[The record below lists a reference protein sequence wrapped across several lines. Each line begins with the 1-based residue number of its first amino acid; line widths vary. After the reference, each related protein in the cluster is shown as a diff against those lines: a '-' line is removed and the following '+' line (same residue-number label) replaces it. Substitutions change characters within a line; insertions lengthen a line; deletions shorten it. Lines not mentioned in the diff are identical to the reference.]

1 MMRLPTR
8 LSRFLMIAMVAL
20 LAGCATGGL
29 RINNEYTARGQD
41 SRSRYIVVHYTAGE
55 SARALQVLTTGEV
68 SAHYLIDNN
77 ASATIYQLVDES
89 RRAWH
94 AGDSEWEGRNNL
106 NASSIGIELVNRGFQ
121 DTPAGRVWYPF
132 PQAQIDALI
141 LLLKDIKQRQGITGD
156 HILGHSDIAPQRK
169 LDPGPLFPWHQ
180 LAAAGVIDWP
190 PQALVDHRLSQLG
203 GVVPPVNWFQEQLAR
218 IGYSIEQT
226 GEFDEQ
232 TKNVIA
238 AFQMRYR
245 QSLYDGQPDLETAA
259 WLMSLPAP
267 R

>member
-1 MMRLPTR
+1 MMRISR
-8 LSRFLMIAMVAL
+8 LLLVGLVAL

-29 RINNEYTARGQD
+29 RINTDHSSRAQD
-41 SRSRYIVVHYTAGE
+41 SRIRYIVVHYTAGE
-55 SARALQVLTTGEV
+55 SARALAVLTSGDV
-68 SAHYLIDNN
+68 SAHYLIDND
-77 ASATIYQLVDES
+77 ASASIYQLVDES

-94 AGDSEWEGRNNL
+94 AGDSEWEGRNSL
-106 NASSIGIELVNRGFQ
+106 NASSIGIELVNRGFR
-121 DTPAGRVWYPF
+121 DTDQGRVWYPF

-141 LLLKDIKQRQGITGD
+141 LLLKDIKQRQGIRGE

-169 LDPGPLFPWHQ
+169 LDPGPLFPWHK
-180 LAAAGVIDWP
+180 LAEAGVIPWP

-203 GVVPPVNWFQEQLAR
+203 GIVPPVSWFQEQLAR
-218 IGYSIEQT
+218 IGYTIDQT

-245 QSLYDGQPDLETAA
+245 QTLFDGQPDLETAA
-259 WLMSLPAP
+259 WLMSLPAQQ
-267 R
+267 